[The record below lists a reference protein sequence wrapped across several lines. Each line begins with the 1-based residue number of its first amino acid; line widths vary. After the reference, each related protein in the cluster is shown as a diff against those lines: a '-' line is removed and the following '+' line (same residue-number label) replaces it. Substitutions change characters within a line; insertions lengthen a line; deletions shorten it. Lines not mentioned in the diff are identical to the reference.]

1 MTNITLSALK
11 QGASE
16 ITVASTADPTVT
28 ARIPAII
35 SPADQATPVKLT
47 DGMWSLPGDG
57 GDGLTLAKAYRPG
70 RWHGDQLTD
79 EYLASGKASMDE
91 WLDWVAEHF
100 NAGTPLPVDNTGA
113 CSALTAYAP
122 DAKGWVAGR
131 NMDWGV
137 GVAALLYR
145 LDPEHGHASLNVAAV
160 PSNAKNGIP
169 TAGELAAAAACAP
182 WLAMDG
188 INDAGLMAACLQV
201 GRYTAP
207 GSGTRIA
214 QMGLVRILLDKAGSV
229 DEAVTLAQSLDPA
242 EFGGSWSALGGLHWI
257 VADKSGDAAVLE
269 MDAGRQVT
277 RRKTSD
283 ACMCVTNTMVHD
295 GACKK
300 RQQVGEAHGGRGVRR
315 RHHVHRTDDLAHA
328 LHPEHHQ
335 PQPAMDH
342 RLQPGYRQSR
352 HHHSRR
358 HKPRPNHHPQLIL
371 HGACR
376 RMAHTAR
383 RRFVLQPRST
393 PLILPLADSFLL
405 SLPRGEPFFNRQGET
420 HFCKGD

>member
-242 EFGGSWSALGGLHWI
+242 EFGGSWSALGGFAL
-257 VADKSGDAAVLE
+257 DRRGQE
-269 MDAGRQVT
+269 RGRGRPRDGRGPPGHPQEDVGRVHVRDQHHGP
-277 RRKTSD
+277 RRRLQKTT
-283 ACMCVTNTMVHD
+283 A
-295 GACKK
+295 
-300 RQQVGEAHGGRGVRR
+300 GGRSSRGPWR
-315 RHHVHRTDDLAHA
+315 
-328 LHPEHHQ
+328 
-335 PQPAMDH
+335 PQAAPCPPD
-342 RLQPGYRQSR
+342 R
-352 HHHSRR
+352 
-358 HKPRPNHHPQLIL
+358 
-371 HGACR
+371 
-376 RMAHTAR
+376 
-383 RRFVLQPRST
+383 
-393 PLILPLADSFLL
+393 
-405 SLPRGEPFFNRQGET
+405 
-420 HFCKGD
+420 

>member
-70 RWHGDQLTD
+70 QWHGDQLTD
-79 EYLASGKASMDE
+79 EYIASGKASMDE

-295 GACKK
+295 GACKNDSRWEK
-300 RQQVGEAHGGRGVRR
+300 LTGAVASAGGTMSTGQM
-315 RHHVHRTDDLAHA
+315 TSLM
-328 LHPEHHQ
+328 L
-335 PQPAMDH
+335 
-342 RLQPGYRQSR
+342 
-352 HHHSRR
+352 
-358 HKPRPNHHPQLIL
+358 
-371 HGACR
+371 
-376 RMAHTAR
+376 
-383 RRFVLQPRST
+383 ST
-393 PLILPLADSFLL
+393 PSTTSRNLQWTTVYNLDTGKVGIIIHGDTNLGRTITL
-405 SLPRGEPFFNRQGET
+405 S
-420 HFCKGD
+420 